1 MHSLSPPGGAS
12 CKTGGHLRGHANGNT
27 YNFADEYPA
36 KELGHPAVRG
46 KVSVFC
52 DYTSDPTAPG
62 ILPRFSVCLPLAD
75 TIAPL
80 LQDIKIKLPQ
90 IASK

>member
-1 MHSLSPPGGAS
+1 MRSLSPPGGAS
-12 CKTGGHLRGHANGNT
+12 CETGGHLCGHADGNT
-27 YNFADEYPA
+27 YNFADECPA
-36 KELGHPAVRG
+36 KELGHPAVQG

-52 DYTSDPTAPG
+52 DYTSDPTAPV
-62 ILPRFSVCLPLAD
+62 ILPCFSVHLPLAD

-80 LQDIKIKLPQ
+80 LQDIEIKLPQ